1 MQHARERCD
10 APDAIDIE
18 SGYCSGMTVHSSAD
32 PQGPSFTHREILV
45 VFAGIALAM
54 LMAALDQTIV
64 ATALPVIAADL
75 GGFEQ
80 ISWIVSA
87 YLLSSTATTLLYG
100 KLSDLH
106 GRRRLLEI
114 GLVLFIIGSGLC
126 AAAGTFWQLVAARA
140 VQGAGGGGLMALSM
154 TIIGDMVAP
163 RERGRYQGYIS
174 AIFATASVAG
184 PVLGG
189 YLTEYL
195 SWHWI
200 FLINL
205 PLGAIAL
212 LLAHRTL
219 GRLSVGRG
227 QARVDYWGAVVMV
240 AGVVC
245 LLLLVTGG
253 GNIFPWLSAAA
264 LGLASSAIVLL
275 ALFVRR
281 ERRAPEALL
290 PPRIFKSSV
299 MAIGFCMIGVTAM
312 VLIGVTIF
320 LPLYLQVVADA
331 SVSSSGLL
339 LLPLVGGVTVGAVI
353 GGRLVSHTGRYKS
366 FPILG
371 LATAAVALALLGL
384 LVGQL
389 GYLGD
394 VLILVLLGVGLGH
407 VMPVITVAVQN
418 AAAPSDLGTATSAL
432 SFFRSLGGAV
442 GVAIFGAVLAART
455 TEVMA
460 AAGQVVAIEVLLE
473 QGMTAIESLPPA
485 LNQAVTAAFATA
497 FAEIFFLATGIT
509 LVAFGLSWFLKEL
522 PLRSNRRRRGNIAFE

>member
-1 MQHARERCD
+1 MRMERRD
-10 APDAIDIE
+10 APGSMDIE
-18 SGYCSGMTVHSSAD
+18 SGYCSGMMVHSSAD
-32 PQGPSFTHREILV
+32 PQSPSFTHREILV

-80 ISWIVSA
+80 LSWVVSA

-114 GLVLFIIGSGLC
+114 GIVLFIVGSVLC

-163 RERGRYQGYIS
+163 RERGRYQGYIA

-205 PLGAIAL
+205 PLGAIAFL
-212 LLAHRTL
+212 FAHRTL
-219 GRLSVGRG
+219 GRLTVRRG
-227 QARVDYWGAVVMV
+227 HARVDYWGAVLMV
-240 AGVVC
+240 VGVVS
-245 LLLLVTGG
+245 LLFLITGG
-253 GNIFPWLSAAA
+253 GSMFPWASATA
-264 LGLASSAIVLL
+264 LGLALGSVVLL
-275 ALFVRR
+275 GLFVRR

-290 PPRIFKSSV
+290 PPRIFTSSV
-299 MAIGFCMIGVTAM
+299 VTIGFCMIGVTAM

-320 LPLYLQVVADA
+320 LPLYLQVVAGV

-339 LLPLVGGVTVGAVI
+339 LLPLVGGVTAGSVI
-353 GGRLVSHTGRYKS
+353 GGRLVSHTGRYRI

-371 LATAAVALALLGL
+371 LATAAVALAMLGL
-384 LVGQL
+384 FVGKF
-389 GYLGD
+389 GYPGD
-394 VLILVLLGVGLGH
+394 VLILVILGLGLGN
-407 VMPVITVAVQN
+407 VMPIITVPVQN
-418 AAAPSDLGTATSAL
+418 AADPDDLGAATSGL
-432 SFFRSLGGAV
+432 SFFRSL
-442 GVAIFGAVLAART
+442 ARS
-455 TEVMA
+455 A
-460 AAGQVVAIEVLLE
+460 
-473 QGMTAIESLPPA
+473 SP
-485 LNQAVTAAFATA
+485 
-497 FAEIFFLATGIT
+497 FLA
-509 LVAFGLSWFLKEL
+509 L
-522 PLRSNRRRRGNIAFE
+522 

>member
-1 MQHARERCD
+1 MDLEAQRRDRRSPA
-10 APDAIDIE
+10 
-18 SGYCSGMTVHSSAD
+18 SAGTD
-32 PQGPSFTHREILV
+32 PHGPSFTHREILV

-80 ISWIVSA
+80 ISWVVSA

-106 GRRRLLEI
+106 GRQRLLEI
-114 GLVLFIIGSGLC
+114 GIVLFIVGSVLC
-126 AAAGTFWQLVAARA
+126 AAAGAFWQLVAARA
-140 VQGAGGGGLMALSM
+140 VQGAGGGGMMALAM

-163 RERGRYQGYIS
+163 RERGRYQGYI
-174 AIFATASVAG
+174 AAVFATASVAG

-189 YLTEYL
+189 LLTEYL

-219 GRLSVGRG
+219 GRLAVKHG
-227 QARVDYWGAVVMV
+227 QARVDYWGVVLMV
-240 AGVVC
+240 GGVVC
-245 LLLLVTGG
+245 LLLLITGG
-253 GNIFPWLSAAA
+253 GNVFLWLSTTA
-264 LGLASSAIVLL
+264 LGLALGSVVLL
-275 ALFVRR
+275 GLFVRR

-299 MAIGFCMIGVTAM
+299 VTIGFCMIGVTAM
-312 VLIGVTIF
+312 VLLGVTIF
-320 LPLYLQVVADA
+320 LPLYLQMVADA

-339 LLPLVGGVTVGAVI
+339 LLPLVGGVTAGSVI
-353 GGRLVSHTGRYKS
+353 GGRLVSHTGRYKI

-371 LATAAVALALLGL
+371 LATTAVALAMLGL
-384 LVGQL
+384 LVGKL
-389 GYLGD
+389 SYLGA
-394 VLILVLLGVGLGH
+394 VLILIVLGLGLGH
-407 VMPVITVAVQN
+407 VMPIITVAVQN
-418 AAAPSDLGTATSAL
+418 AAGRGDLGAATSAL

-442 GVAIFGAVLAART
+442 GVAIFGAVLTARSA
-455 TEVMA
+455 ELMA
-460 AAGQVVAIEVLLE
+460 EAGQDVEIETVLE
-473 QGMTAIESLPPA
+473 QGMTALESLSPA
-485 LNQAVTAAFATA
+485 LHQAVTAAFATA
-497 FAEIFFLATGIT
+497 FAEVFFLATGIT
-509 LVAFGLSWFLKEL
+509 MVAFGLSWFLKEL
-522 PLRSNRRRRGNIAFE
+522 PLRSSRGRSPDIASK

>member
-1 MQHARERCD
+1 
-10 APDAIDIE
+10 
-18 SGYCSGMTVHSSAD
+18 MTVPSSAG
-32 PQGPSFTHREILV
+32 PQGPSFTHREILT

-80 ISWIVSA
+80 ISWVVSA

-100 KLSDLH
+100 KLSDIH
-106 GRRRLLEI
+106 GRRQLLEI
-114 GLVLFIIGSGLC
+114 GIILFIIGSVLC

-163 RERGRYQGYIS
+163 RERGRYQGYIA

-219 GRLSVGRG
+219 GRLPVRHG
-227 QARVDYWGAVVMV
+227 QARVDYWGAVLMV
-240 AGVVC
+240 SGVVC

-253 GNIFPWLSAAA
+253 GSIFRWTSVAA
-264 LGLASSAIVLL
+264 LGLALSTVVLL
-275 ALFVRR
+275 GLFIRR

-290 PPRIFKSSV
+290 PPRIFNSHIIT
-299 MAIGFCMIGVTAM
+299 IGFSMIGVTAM

-339 LLPLVGGVTVGAVI
+339 LLPLVGGVTAGSVI
-353 GGRLVSHTGRYKS
+353 GGRLVSHTGRYRI

-384 LVGQL
+384 LVGKP
-389 GYLGD
+389 GYLAD
-394 VLILVLLGVGLGH
+394 VLILVVLGLGLGH
-407 VMPVITVAVQN
+407 VMPIITVAVQN
-418 AAAPSDLGTATSAL
+418 AADPGDLGAATSAL
-432 SFFRSLGGAV
+432 SFFRSLGGAL
-442 GVAIFGAVLAART
+442 GVSIFGAVLTARSA
-455 TEVMA
+455 ELIA
-460 AAGQVVAIEVLLE
+460 GAGQDVDIETVLE
-473 QGMTAIESLPPA
+473 QGTTALESLPPA
-485 LNQAVTAAFATA
+485 LYQAVTAAFATA
-497 FAEIFFLATGIT
+497 FADVFFLATGIT
-509 LVAFGLSWFLKEL
+509 VVAFGLSWFLKEV
-522 PLRSNRRRRGNIAFE
+522 PLRSNRGRSPDTVF